1 MPVSP
6 IESQLIDYLEDAHAL
21 EQLVEKTLESFIRL
35 SEAPEVLEPLT
46 YHLEE
51 TKRHKRLLEERLA
64 AHDAKPAKVKDAG
77 MTFAALG
84 KGLVDRM
91 RSDNAGKIARD
102 GFVAEHL
109 EIASYE
115 LLERVAARAGD
126 NETADVARRNRADEE
141 AMAKK
146 IAALWDL
153 AVDLSLKQEGLDG
166 APPFPSESQAGTATD
181 STS

>member
-115 LLERVAARAGD
+115 LLRRVAERAGD
-126 NETADVARRNRADEE
+126 TETVAVADRILAQERAAAQKLHALFEPALE
-141 AMAKK
+141 
-146 IAALWDL
+146 AAL
-153 AVDLSLKQEGLDG
+153 G
-166 APPFPSESQAGTATD
+166 AQGVGAGR
-181 STS
+181 